1 MRKATDLE
9 IKQFVNYRS
18 IHIGL
23 VERIGALVFGE
34 NYSDH
39 DWDKC
44 TCNEEDLNLYALRN
58 AKINGDYN
66 PTGEDKKKIEKLPAK
81 HVKMN
86 KHHPEYWDDN
96 ITINNFSDD
105 DPPQCHASKMPQ
117 RWLKEMCC
125 DWSAVA
131 LKRNKPIFKW
141 YNETC
146 IGDNPRFVF
155 TDNQKSFIIDCL
167 KKIQDTIEKEH
178 ITYPGIKYDVKQIEP
193 VVDLNESM
201 TKEDKDQI
209 LKFADE
215 IKYHGLEYHD
225 LPGHI
230 AWDGLVKDGKKYPS
244 FRENLEIEEDL
255 VKVKEYSKENLIND
269 INNIEKDAITLY
281 KNSSDND
288 LLKAS
293 AEGRVATCEDIK
305 DLANDLTNI
314 SDVKDVNDLMECE
327 MSGGFTGMAP
337 EKVIKIVDPS
347 GTLDNSKEEKE
358 DTN

>member
-23 VERIGALVFGE
+23 VERLGALVFDE

-44 TCNEEDLNLYALRN
+44 TCDEEELNILALRN
-58 AKINGDYN
+58 AQFNGSFN
-66 PTGEDKKKIEKLPAK
+66 PTGEDKKVMMRLPAK

-86 KHHPEYWDDN
+86 KHHPEYWDED
-96 ITINNFSDD
+96 ITINNFSDE
-105 DPPQCHASKMPQ
+105 DPQQCHASKMPQ
-117 RWLKEMCC
+117 RWIKEMCC
-125 DWSAVA
+125 DWAAVA
-131 LKRNKPIFKW
+131 LKRNKPIFNW
-141 YNETC
+141 YNQTC
-146 IGDNPRFVF
+146 TGDNPRFVF
-155 TDNQKSFIIDCL
+155 TDNQKSYIIECL
-167 KKIQDTIEKEH
+167 KKIESVIEKEH
-178 ITYPGIKYDVKQIEP
+178 ITYPGLKYDTKQVKPKLE
-193 VVDLNESM
+193 ESM

-215 IKYHGLEYHD
+215 IKNHGLEYHD

-244 FRENLEIEEDL
+244 FKETLKKEENL
-255 VKVKEYSKENLIND
+255 VKVKEYSKENLLND
-269 INNIEKDAITLY
+269 INNIEKDAVTLY
-281 KNSSDND
+281 KNSTDNE

-293 AEGRVATCEDIK
+293 AESRVATCEDIK
-305 DLANDLTNI
+305 ELADNLPNNA
-314 SDVKDVNDLMECE
+314 VVRDVNDLFECE
-327 MSGGFTGMAP
+327 MSGSFSGMAP
-337 EKVIKIVDPS
+337 EKVVKIVDPS
-347 GTLDNSKEEKE
+347 GTLDNVEKEKE